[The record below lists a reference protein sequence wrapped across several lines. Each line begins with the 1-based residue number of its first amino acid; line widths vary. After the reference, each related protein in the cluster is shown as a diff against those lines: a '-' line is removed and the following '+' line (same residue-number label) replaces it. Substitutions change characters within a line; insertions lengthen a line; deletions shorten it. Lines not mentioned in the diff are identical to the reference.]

1 MLLNSVLHQIC
12 DQNQHHTVV
21 VVAVVTV
28 VHVVDHLTYVL
39 P

>member
-21 VVAVVTV
+21 VVAVVV
-28 VHVVDHLTYVL
+28 IVLVVDHLTFV
-39 P
+39 PP